1 MERGTH
7 VNQAVVYHQHPEA
20 VTAPPVPKV
29 AAVQTSG
36 ASGPTAAG
44 VVWPEAELLST
55 RGLCYTV
62 VQSLNCVHLFSASW
76 TTACKAPLS
85 STVSWSLLKF
95 ISIELVMPSNHLIF
109 SHPLPLPSM
118 FLSIR
123 VFFSESALHIR

>member
-62 VQSLNCVHLFSASW
+62 VQSLSHALLFATPW
-76 TTACKAPLS
+76 TAACQAPLS
-85 STVSWSLLKF
+85 STVSWSLLRFLF
-95 ISIELVMPSNHLIF
+95 IGSMMLSNPLSQTNLIIKT
-109 SHPLPLPSM
+109 SGNDAD
-118 FLSIR
+118 
-123 VFFSESALHIR
+123 ESNCLTS

>member
-55 RGLCYTV
+55 RGLCYTCSV
-62 VQSLNCVHLFSASW
+62 TKSRPTLCNPVDRSMPGSAVLHCLLEFAQILVH
-76 TTACKAPLS
+76 
-85 STVSWSLLKF
+85 
-95 ISIELVMPSNHLIF
+95 
-109 SHPLPLPSM
+109 
-118 FLSIR
+118 
-123 VFFSESALHIR
+123 